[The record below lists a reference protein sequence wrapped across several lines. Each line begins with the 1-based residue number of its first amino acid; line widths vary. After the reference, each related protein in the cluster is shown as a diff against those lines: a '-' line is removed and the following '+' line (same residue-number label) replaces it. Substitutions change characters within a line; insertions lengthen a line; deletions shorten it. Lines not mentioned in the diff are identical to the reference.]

1 MFLQL
6 KLKAGSVLCAVL
18 VSMYVVI
25 VPYAELLIALQLETF
40 DRVKEKMSSS
50 STPFS
55 LARQRLQRANTGLN
69 GRPPSAGKSEASS
82 STTAEAEGAAVTP
95 RSPFQAAS
103 SKTPDRTRASPVQTT
118 RPTVT
123 PNVDLSPPKQ
133 SPVSPAANR
142 GPAARQTSIKAP
154 VNPPLSHPALSALS
168 SSKQQAEHQKAS
180 GLTGVSSVGGP
191 LTPER
196 LPSGRMMSGRLPSG
210 LAMTDGEPGQNLKP
224 ISTARSLSRGV
235 DYELRLLYATALH
248 DPKYCNL
255 PECCICYRFLRLL
268 SLIIP

>member
-1 MFLQL
+1 V
-6 KLKAGSVLCAVL
+6 SVLYAVHA
-18 VSMYVVI
+18 SCHIVI
-25 VPYAELLIALQLETF
+25 EAYAKLLIAMQLETF

-50 STPFS
+50 FTPFS

-69 GRPPSAGKSEASS
+69 GRPPSAGKSEASP
-82 STTAEAEGAAVTP
+82 STTAEAEGAAITP

-103 SKTPDRTRASPVQTT
+103 SRTPDRTRASPMRTS
-118 RPTVT
+118 RPELT
-123 PNVDLSPPKQ
+123 PDVDLSPSKQ
-133 SPVSPAANR
+133 SPVSPVANT

-168 SSKQQAEHQKAS
+168 SSKQQAEPQKAS
-180 GLTGVSSVGGP
+180 GLTGVGSAGGP

-224 ISTARSLSRGV
+224 ISTARSLTRGV
-235 DYELRLLYATALH
+235 DYVLQLLHATALH
-248 DPKYCNL
+248 DPNDCNF
-255 PECCICYRFLRLL
+255 PE
-268 SLIIP
+268 

>member
-1 MFLQL
+1 
-6 KLKAGSVLCAVL
+6 VC
-18 VSMYVVI
+18 VSNHI
-25 VPYAELLIALQLETF
+25 VTEAYAKLLIAMQLETF

-69 GRPPSAGKSEASS
+69 GRPPSAGKSEASPS
-82 STTAEAEGAAVTP
+82 STAEAEGAAITP

-103 SKTPDRTRASPVQTT
+103 SRTPDRTRASPMRTS
-118 RPTVT
+118 RPELT
-123 PNVDLSPPKQ
+123 PDVGLSPSKQ
-133 SPVSPAANR
+133 IPVSPVANR

-168 SSKQQAEHQKAS
+168 SSKQQAEPQKAS
-180 GLTGVSSVGGP
+180 GLTGVGSAGGP

-210 LAMTDGEPGQNLKP
+210 LAMTDGEPGQSLKP

-235 DYELRLLYATALH
+235 DYVLLHATALH
-248 DPKYCNL
+248 DPNDCN
-255 PECCICYRFLRLL
+255 FLE
-268 SLIIP
+268 

>member
-1 MFLQL
+1 M
-6 KLKAGSVLCAVL
+6 
-18 VSMYVVI
+18 
-25 VPYAELLIALQLETF
+25 QLETF

-69 GRPPSAGKSEASS
+69 GRPPSAGKSEASP

-103 SKTPDRTRASPVQTT
+103 SRTPERTRASPVRTT
-118 RPTVT
+118 RPALT
-123 PNVDLSPPKQ
+123 PDVDLSPSKQ

-168 SSKQQAEHQKAS
+168 SSSKQQAEPQKAS
-180 GLTGVSSVGGP
+180 GLTGVGSAGGP

-235 DYELRLLYATALH
+235 DYVLRLLHATALH
-248 DPKYCNL
+248 DPNDCNF

-268 SLIIP
+268 CLIQLA